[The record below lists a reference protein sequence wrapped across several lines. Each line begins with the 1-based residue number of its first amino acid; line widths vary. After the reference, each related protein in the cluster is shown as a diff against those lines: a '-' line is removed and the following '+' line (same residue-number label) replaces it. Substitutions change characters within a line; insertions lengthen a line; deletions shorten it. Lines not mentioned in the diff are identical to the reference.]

1 MRGKR
6 TSVIMLERLPL
17 FPLEVVLYPGEQ
29 LPLHIFEPR
38 YRRLVARCLE
48 EDRPFGIVLAEAGKL
63 AQVGS
68 LARITR
74 VLARYDDGRM
84 DILVTGEDRFRI
96 VQLYSDE
103 PYLTA
108 DVERIVEPWEIP
120 EHALRERLITQH
132 MRLLELVGRT
142 VRPSLYENVR
152 YLSYVIAPNAGLTM
166 QQQQEV
172 LELLTENERVAYLV
186 SHLERFLPQVEQMEA
201 MRRRVQSNG
210 HFPEGR
216 PSNPSK

>member
-1 MRGKR
+1 MR
-6 TSVIMLERLPL
+6 IERLPL

-38 YRRLVARCLE
+38 YRRLVTRCLE

-74 VLARYDDGRM
+74 VLARYGDGRM

-108 DVERIVEPWEIP
+108 DVERIVEPWEVP
-120 EHALRERLITQH
+120 ERALRERLITQH

-142 VRPSLYENVR
+142 VRPALYENVR
-152 YLSYVIAPNAGLTM
+152 YLSYVIAPNAGLTV

-186 SHLERFLPQVEQMEA
+186 SHLERLLPQVEQLEA
-201 MRRRVQSNG
+201 VRRRVQSNG
-210 HFPEGR
+210 HFPEGH
-216 PSNPSK
+216 SSSSSK

>member
-1 MRGKR
+1 MR
-6 TSVIMLERLPL
+6 IERLPL

-38 YRRLVARCLE
+38 YRRLVTRCLE

-74 VLARYDDGRM
+74 VLARYGDGRM

-108 DVERIVEPWEIP
+108 DVERIVEPWEAP

-142 VRPSLYENVR
+142 VRPALYENVR
-152 YLSYVIAPNAGLTM
+152 YLSYVIAPNAGLTV

-186 SHLERFLPQVEQMEA
+186 SHLERLLPQVEQMEA
-201 MRRRVQSNG
+201 VRRRVQSNG

-216 PSNPSK
+216 SSNPSK

>member
-1 MRGKR
+1 MR
-6 TSVIMLERLPL
+6 IERLPL

-38 YRRLVARCLE
+38 YRALVTRCLE
-48 EDRPFGIVLAEAGKL
+48 EERPFGIVLAEAGKL

-74 VLARYDDGRM
+74 VLARYSDGRM

-96 VQLYSDE
+96 LQLYADE

-108 DVERIVEPWEIP
+108 DVERIVEPWEVP
-120 EHALRERLITQH
+120 ERSLRERLITQH

-152 YLSYVIAPNAGLTM
+152 YLSYVIAPNAGLTV

-186 SHLERFLPQVEQMEA
+186 AHLERLLPQVEQMEA
-201 MRRRVQSNG
+201 VRRRVQSNG
-210 HFPEGR
+210 HFPKGR
-216 PSNPSK
+216 SSNPSK

>member
-1 MRGKR
+1 MR
-6 TSVIMLERLPL
+6 IERLPL

-38 YRRLVARCLE
+38 YRRLVTRCLE

-74 VLARYDDGRM
+74 VLARYGDGRM

-108 DVERIVEPWEIP
+108 DVERIVEPWEVP
-120 EHALRERLITQH
+120 ERALRERLITQH

-152 YLSYVIAPNAGLTM
+152 YLSYVIAPNAGLTV

-186 SHLERFLPQVEQMEA
+186 SHLERLLPQVEQMEA
-201 MRRRVQSNG
+201 VRRRVQSNG

-216 PSNPSK
+216 SSRPSK

>member
-1 MRGKR
+1 
-6 TSVIMLERLPL
+6 MLIERLPL

-38 YRRLVARCLE
+38 YRMLMARCLE
-48 EDRPFGIVLAEAGKL
+48 ENQQFGIVLAEAGKL

-68 LARITR
+68 LARITQ
-74 VLARYDDGRM
+74 VLARYADGRM
-84 DILVTGEDRFRI
+84 DILVTGEERFRI
-96 VQLYSDE
+96 VQLYSDQ

-108 DVERIVEPWEIP
+108 DVKQIVEPWQTP
-120 EHALRERLITQH
+120 ERALRERLITQH

-142 VRPSLYENVR
+142 VRPSIYQNVR
-152 YLSYVIAPNAGLTM
+152 YLSYRIAPNAGLTV

-186 SHLERFLPQVEQMEA
+186 AHLERLLPQVEQMEA
-201 MRRRVQSNG
+201 VRRRVQSNG
-210 HFPEGR
+210 HFPEGH
-216 PSNPSK
+216 SSKPSK

>member
-1 MRGKR
+1 
-6 TSVIMLERLPL
+6 MLIERLPL

-38 YRRLVARCLE
+38 YRTLISRCIE
-48 EDRPFGIVLAEAGKL
+48 TDQPFGIVLAEAGKL

-68 LARITR
+68 LARVTR
-74 VLARYDDGRM
+74 VLTRYSDGRM

-96 VQLYSDE
+96 TQLYSAQ

-108 DVERIVEPWEIP
+108 DVERIVEPWETP
-120 EHALRERLITQH
+120 KQALRERLITQH

-142 VRPSLYENVR
+142 VRPSRYQNVR
-152 YLSYVIAPNAGLTM
+152 YLSYVIAPNAGLTL

-172 LELLTENERVAYLV
+172 LELLTENERIAYLV
-186 SHLERFLPQVEQMEA
+186 AHLERLLPQVEQME
-201 MRRRVQSNG
+201 MVRRRVQSNG

-216 PSNPSK
+216 TSDPPK

>member
-1 MRGKR
+1 
-6 TSVIMLERLPL
+6 MLERLPL

>member
-1 MRGKR
+1 MR
-6 TSVIMLERLPL
+6 IERLPL

-38 YRRLVARCLE
+38 YRRLVTHCLE

-74 VLARYDDGRM
+74 VLARYGDGRM

-96 VQLYSDE
+96 LQLYAEE

-108 DVERIVEPWEIP
+108 DVERIVEPWEVP
-120 EHALRERLITQH
+120 ERALRERLITQH

-186 SHLERFLPQVEQMEA
+186 SHLERLLPQIEQMEA
-201 MRRRVQSNG
+201 VRRRVQSNG

-216 PSNPSK
+216 SSTSK